1 MRDRRPP
8 SNFCKPRRKQS
19 GYSPAR
25 TTSTLTLLQTSRA
38 IRLSPLVLFFLP
50 SRACQKTVCWL
61 CRFDRCSLTRLSQA
75 WGLYFFARFNRTPE
89 QKSCRMDRN
98 VDSELVTFR
107 PEKQFPSSGDRI
119 SWQANIQI
127 YFWHIFTGHNH
138 LKLLILITIR
148 STDGEIFIWCVE
160 EAVRSVNTTK

>member
-50 SRACQKTVCWL
+50 SRACHKPCAGSVGLTGAALHVSPRHEVYTFL
-61 CRFDRCSLTRLSQA
+61 LVSTERLNRNPTYKCRL
-75 WGLYFFARFNRTPE
+75 
-89 QKSCRMDRN
+89 
-98 VDSELVTFR
+98 
-107 PEKQFPSSGDRI
+107 
-119 SWQANIQI
+119 
-127 YFWHIFTGHNH
+127 
-138 LKLLILITIR
+138 
-148 STDGEIFIWCVE
+148 
-160 EAVRSVNTTK
+160 